1 MGFIVLIALIFLV
14 IDILSNKSL
23 LKPSTLFVLVWLLIL
38 IMYQFRFIKLNDI
51 SDKTLYIIGIGIVA
65 FSITAMNKKRIIGW
79 SSKKNVLLDL
89 NINVVIMLAI
99 ISIIVYI
106 PEVIHSMNMLLS
118 GNSFEVIRAASG
130 SGDTVVTN
138 YAILLLR
145 NYIIRPFTMIL
156 YPINAVIF
164 FECRDDKRRI
174 PIFLLT
180 VIICLM
186 MVIYEGGRSPIVY
199 FVLHFI
205 FVTILLKKKIE
216 IPSYMKKW
224 IIIFVV
230 IAFIIFSYVSFSRGI
245 DNLKQSIYM
254 YFCGGIPLL
263 DIKIKEI
270 DINKLQTYGLA
281 SLSVPIDFFFSV
293 MGPFGISRPHYFRE
307 VLNIL
312 MSVEET
318 ISVGYNIHMN
328 AFVTMFFYFYLDGGF
343 IGIILGSGIYG
354 LISSIC
360 YNNYSYWKDKKSL
373 IIYCMILQGIILS
386 FIRLQFVNS
395 TYFFSFLVLQF
406 LFKRGNYENISDYT
420 IRKN

>member
-1 MGFIVLIALIFLV
+1 MVLIVLIAIIFLV
-14 IDILSNKSL
+14 INILSDKFL
-23 LKPSTLFVLVWLLIL
+23 LKPSTTFILVWLLVL
-38 IMYQFRFIKLNDI
+38 IMYQFKFIKLNDI
-51 SDKTLYIIGIGIVA
+51 SDKTLYTIGIGIVT
-65 FSITAMNKKRIIGW
+65 FSITAMNKKRIVGW
-79 SSKKNVLLDL
+79 SSKKNELLDI
-89 NINVVIMLAI
+89 NMNVVIILAI

-145 NYIIRPFTMIL
+145 NYIIRPFMMIL
-156 YPINAVIF
+156 YPINAVVF

-205 FVTILLKKKIE
+205 FAFMLLKKKIE

-263 DIKIKEI
+263 DIKIMEI
-270 DINKLQTYGLA
+270 DSNKLQTFGLA
-281 SLSVPIDFFFSV
+281 SLSVPVDFFFSI
-293 MGPFGISRPHYFRE
+293 MGPIGISRPHFFRE
-307 VLNIL
+307 TLDIL
-312 MSVEET
+312 MSVEKT
-318 ISVGYNIHMN
+318 ISVGNNIHMN
-328 AFVTMFFYFYLDGGF
+328 AFVTMFYYFYLDGGF
-343 IGIILGSGIYG
+343 LGVILGSGIYG
-354 LISSIC
+354 LIASVC
-360 YNNYSYWKDKKSL
+360 YNNYSYWKDKKSV
-373 IIYCMILQGIILS
+373 IIYCMILQGIIFS

-395 TYFFSFLVLQF
+395 TYFFSFIILQF
-406 LFKRGNYENISDYT
+406 IFKRGNYEDISDYT